1 MESIEV
7 FAGNIVEV
15 GFVQSLLDKDGIQ
28 SWLRDEVMGTLKPWY
43 AAPGGTGAI
52 KVLVL
57 KADFD
62 QAKSIVEVFS
72 KSGKIYAK
80 VVEVLDLG
88 HKNSLCQKCAD
99 EDKNK
104 PILGLTIIKGL
115 SKDGSEYNSGEI
127 LDPKNGKLYK
137 CALSLETKDKLK
149 VRGYIGFSLL
159 GRTQYW
165 HRVN

>member
-1 MESIEV
+1 MKQLITLLFCITVMSSMQSQSV
-7 FAGNIVEV
+7 V
-15 GFVQSLLDKDGIQ
+15 GKWKTIDD
-28 SWLRDEVMGTLKPWY
+28 
-43 AAPGGTGAI
+43 ATGE
-52 KVLVL
+52 
-57 KADFD
+57 
-62 QAKSIVEVFS
+62 AKSIVEVFS

-80 VVEVLDLG
+80 VVDILDPAT
-88 HKNSLCQKCAD
+88 KNNLCKQCSG

-115 SKDGSEYNSGEI
+115 SKDGSEYNSGDI

-137 CALSLETKDKLK
+137 CALTLESKDKLK

>member
-1 MESIEV
+1 MKQLFTLLFCITVMASMQSQSV
-7 FAGNIVEV
+7 V
-15 GFVQSLLDKDGIQ
+15 GKWKTIDD
-28 SWLRDEVMGTLKPWY
+28 
-43 AAPGGTGAI
+43 ATGE
-52 KVLVL
+52 
-57 KADFD
+57 
-62 QAKSIVEVFS
+62 AKSIVEVFS

-80 VVEVLDLG
+80 VVDILDPAT
-88 HKNSLCQKCAD
+88 KNNLCKQCSG

-104 PILGLTIIKGL
+104 PILGLIIIKGL

-137 CALSLETKDKLK
+137 CALILESKDKLK

>member
-1 MESIEV
+1 MKQLITLLLCITAMTSM
-7 FAGNIVEV
+7 
-15 GFVQSLLDKDGIQ
+15 QSQ
-28 SWLRDEVMGTLKPWY
+28 SVIGKWKTIDD
-43 AAPGGTGAI
+43 ATGE
-52 KVLVL
+52 
-57 KADFD
+57 
-62 QAKSIVEVFS
+62 AKSIVEVFS

-80 VVEVLDLG
+80 VVDILDPAT
-88 HKNSLCQKCAD
+88 KNNLCKPCSG

-137 CALSLETKDKLK
+137 CALSLESKDKLK

>member
-1 MESIEV
+1 MKHYCILFLLFFSITM
-7 FAGNIVEV
+7 NSQSIV
-15 GFVQSLLDKDGIQ
+15 GKWKTID
-28 SWLRDEVMGTLKPWY
+28 DE
-43 AAPGGTGAI
+43 TGE
-52 KVLVL
+52 
-57 KADFD
+57 
-62 QAKSIVEVFS
+62 AKSIVELFL
-72 KSGKIYAK
+72 KSGKMYAK
-80 VVEVLDLG
+80 VVEVLDVAN
-88 HKNSLCQKCAD
+88 KNSLCQKCSG

-115 SKDGSEYNSGEI
+115 SKEGAEYTSGEI

-137 CALSLETKDKLK
+137 CAISLESKDKLK

>member
-1 MESIEV
+1 MQSQSV
-7 FAGNIVEV
+7 V
-15 GFVQSLLDKDGIQ
+15 GKWKTIDD
-28 SWLRDEVMGTLKPWY
+28 
-43 AAPGGTGAI
+43 ATGE
-52 KVLVL
+52 
-57 KADFD
+57 
-62 QAKSIVEVFS
+62 AKSIVEVFS

-80 VVEVLDLG
+80 VVDILDPAT
-88 HKNSLCQKCAD
+88 KNNLCKQCSG

-104 PILGLTIIKGL
+104 PILGLIIIKGL

-137 CALSLETKDKLK
+137 CALSLESKDKLK

>member
-1 MESIEV
+1 MKQFITLLLCITAMTSM
-7 FAGNIVEV
+7 
-15 GFVQSLLDKDGIQ
+15 QSQ
-28 SWLRDEVMGTLKPWY
+28 SVIGKWKTIDD
-43 AAPGGTGAI
+43 ATGE
-52 KVLVL
+52 
-57 KADFD
+57 
-62 QAKSIVEVFS
+62 AKSIVEVFS

-80 VVEVLDLG
+80 VVDILDTAT
-88 HKNSLCQKCAD
+88 KNNLCKQCSG

-137 CALSLETKDKLK
+137 CALTLESKDKLK

>member
-1 MESIEV
+1 MKQLFTLLFFITMMTSMQSQSIIGKWKTIDD
-7 FAGNIVEV
+7 A
-15 GFVQSLLDKDGIQ
+15 
-28 SWLRDEVMGTLKPWY
+28 
-43 AAPGGTGAI
+43 TGE
-52 KVLVL
+52 
-57 KADFD
+57 
-62 QAKSIVEVFS
+62 AKSIVEVFS

-80 VVEVLDLG
+80 VVDILDPAT
-88 HKNSLCQKCAD
+88 KNNLCKQCSGD
-99 EDKNK
+99 DKNK

-137 CALSLETKDKLK
+137 CALTLESKDKLK

>member
-1 MESIEV
+1 MKQLFTLLFCITVMASM
-7 FAGNIVEV
+7 
-15 GFVQSLLDKDGIQ
+15 QSQ
-28 SWLRDEVMGTLKPWY
+28 SVIGKWKTIDD
-43 AAPGGTGAI
+43 ATGE
-52 KVLVL
+52 
-57 KADFD
+57 
-62 QAKSIVEVFS
+62 AKSIVEVFS

-80 VVEVLDLG
+80 VVDILDPAT
-88 HKNSLCQKCAD
+88 KNNLCKQCSG

-104 PILGLTIIKGL
+104 PILGLIIIKGL

-137 CALSLETKDKLK
+137 CALSLESKDKLK

>member
-1 MESIEV
+1 MKHYCILFLVFFSISM
-7 FAGNIVEV
+7 NSQSIV
-15 GFVQSLLDKDGIQ
+15 GKWKTIDD
-28 SWLRDEVMGTLKPWY
+28 
-43 AAPGGTGAI
+43 ATGE
-52 KVLVL
+52 
-57 KADFD
+57 
-62 QAKSIVEVFS
+62 AKSIVEVFS

-80 VVEVLDLG
+80 VVEILDPAN
-88 HKNSLCQKCAD
+88 KNSVCKKCSG

-127 LDPKNGKLYK
+127 LDPNNGKSYK
-137 CALSLETKDKLK
+137 CALSLESKDKLK

>member
-1 MESIEV
+1 MKQLITLLFCITVMASM
-7 FAGNIVEV
+7 
-15 GFVQSLLDKDGIQ
+15 QSQ
-28 SWLRDEVMGTLKPWY
+28 SVIGKWKTIDD
-43 AAPGGTGAI
+43 ATGE
-52 KVLVL
+52 
-57 KADFD
+57 
-62 QAKSIVEVFS
+62 AKSIVEVFS

-80 VVEVLDLG
+80 VVDILDPAT
-88 HKNSLCQKCAD
+88 KNNLCKQCSG

-137 CALSLETKDKLK
+137 CALTLESKDKLK

>member
-1 MESIEV
+1 MNSQSI
-7 FAGNIVEV
+7 V
-15 GFVQSLLDKDGIQ
+15 GKWKTID
-28 SWLRDEVMGTLKPWY
+28 DE
-43 AAPGGTGAI
+43 TGE
-52 KVLVL
+52 
-57 KADFD
+57 
-62 QAKSIVEVFS
+62 AKSIVELFL
-72 KSGKIYAK
+72 KSGKMYAK
-80 VVEVLDLG
+80 VVEVLDIAN
-88 HKNSLCQKCAD
+88 KNSLCQKCSG

-115 SKDGSEYNSGEI
+115 SKEGAEYTSGEI

-137 CALSLETKDKLK
+137 CAISLESKDKLK

>member
-1 MESIEV
+1 MKQLFTLLFFITMMTSMQSQSIIGKWKTIDD
-7 FAGNIVEV
+7 A
-15 GFVQSLLDKDGIQ
+15 
-28 SWLRDEVMGTLKPWY
+28 
-43 AAPGGTGAI
+43 TGE
-52 KVLVL
+52 
-57 KADFD
+57 
-62 QAKSIVEVFS
+62 AKSIVEVFS

-80 VVEVLDLG
+80 VVDILDPAT
-88 HKNSLCQKCAD
+88 KNNHCKQCSG

-137 CALSLETKDKLK
+137 CALSLESKDKLK

>member
-1 MESIEV
+1 MKQLITLLLCITAMTSM
-7 FAGNIVEV
+7 
-15 GFVQSLLDKDGIQ
+15 QSQ
-28 SWLRDEVMGTLKPWY
+28 SVIGKWKTIDDT
-43 AAPGGTGAI
+43 TGE
-52 KVLVL
+52 
-57 KADFD
+57 
-62 QAKSIVEVFS
+62 AKSIVEVFS

-80 VVEVLDLG
+80 VVDILDPAN
-88 HKNSLCQKCAD
+88 KNSVCKQCSG

-137 CALSLETKDKLK
+137 CALTLESKDKLK

>member
-1 MESIEV
+1 MKKLFTLLFCITAMTSM
-7 FAGNIVEV
+7 
-15 GFVQSLLDKDGIQ
+15 QSQ
-28 SWLRDEVMGTLKPWY
+28 SVIGKWKTIDD
-43 AAPGGTGAI
+43 ATGE
-52 KVLVL
+52 
-57 KADFD
+57 
-62 QAKSIVEVFS
+62 AKSIVEVFS

-80 VVEVLDLG
+80 VVDILDPAT
-88 HKNSLCQKCAD
+88 KNNLCKQCSG

-137 CALSLETKDKLK
+137 CALTLESKDKLK

>member
-1 MESIEV
+1 MKQFITLLICVLATSSMYS
-7 FAGNIVEV
+7 
-15 GFVQSLLDKDGIQ
+15 QSVIGKWKTID
-28 SWLRDEVMGTLKPWY
+28 DE
-43 AAPGGTGAI
+43 TG
-52 KVLVL
+52 
-57 KADFD
+57 D
-62 QAKSIVEVFS
+62 AKSIVEVYS

-80 VVEVLDLG
+80 VVEILDLE
-88 HKNSLCQKCAD
+88 HKNSVCKKCSG

-104 PILGLTIIKGL
+104 SILGLTIIKGL

-137 CALSLETKDKLK
+137 CALSLESKDKLK
-149 VRGYIGFSLL
+149 IRGYIGFSLL

>member
-1 MESIEV
+1 MKQLITLLFCITVMASM
-7 FAGNIVEV
+7 
-15 GFVQSLLDKDGIQ
+15 QSQ
-28 SWLRDEVMGTLKPWY
+28 SVIGKWKTIDD
-43 AAPGGTGAI
+43 ATGE
-52 KVLVL
+52 
-57 KADFD
+57 
-62 QAKSIVEVFS
+62 AKSIVEVFS

-80 VVEVLDLG
+80 VVDILDPAT
-88 HKNSLCQKCAD
+88 KNNLCKQCSG

-137 CALSLETKDKLK
+137 CALSLESKDKLK